1 MATIRDVAKQAGV
14 SVATVSRVLNSN
26 GYVNNETKKKV
37 DEAIRQL
44 NYKPNAV
51 ARSLYKKTSK
61 TIGLIVPDIVN
72 PFFPEL
78 ARAVED
84 TAHKKGYN
92 VFFCNTDENVE
103 KEEHYLEILLQKY
116 VDGVIVASN
125 TLTAEKVKELNI
137 PVVSIDRKITAEIPT
152 VVVKNKE
159 GAQKATSYLKEIG
172 CERIAHLRGPHHIDN
187 ANERADG
194 YLEEV
199 GSAPWFQSSYIA
211 DGNYVMKTAIQAT
224 VELLERHP
232 EIDGIFAA
240 NDVMAIGAVKA
251 AHRIGKM
258 VPEELAIIGF
268 DGISMAEATTPE
280 LTTIAQPIY
289 DMGTAVTDLLVKLI
303 EKKPVERT
311 FLELK
316 VELIER
322 ESTRKQ
328 NNNKGGREHGAK
340 DHSSR
345 QY

>member
-224 VELLERHP
+224 LELLERHP

-251 AHRIGKM
+251 AHRIGKK

-268 DGISMAEATTPE
+268 DGISIAEATTPE

-311 FLELK
+311 FLELE

-328 NNNKGGREHGAK
+328 NNNKGGR
-340 DHSSR
+340 
-345 QY
+345 